1 MSSFKIIF
9 LVAKIILTLSITAA
23 SAKDLNNIVA
33 AKVNDH
39 IISAQD
45 VLNVINTLPQNI
57 KKKPLPE
64 IYPRVVN
71 ELINQYL
78 ITKQAYNEKL
88 DLDQKVI
95 NLVKKSQDKILAKY
109 WLNNYIKNET
119 KEEKIKTFYNN
130 YLKSFQ
136 KYKEANASHILVKN
150 NEEARAIIKKINNKS
165 KFSELAKTHST
176 GPSGKNGGN
185 LGWFGPGQMV
195 KEFEQATFS
204 LEKGEVSQEPVKT
217 KFGFH
222 IIKLNDIRDAKP
234 KKLNEIKQNIIDKI
248 TKISLSNLENK
259 IRNNQKIKIVNF
271 EDIVKKVNK

>member
-150 NEEARAIIKKINNKS
+150 NEEARAIIKKINNKA

-204 LEKGEVSQEPVKT
+204 LKKGEISQEPVKT

-234 KKLNEIKQNIIDKI
+234 KKLNEIKQKIIDKI

-259 IRNNQKIKIVNF
+259 IRNNQKIKIINF

>member
-1 MSSFKIIF
+1 M
-9 LVAKIILTLSITAA
+9 
-23 SAKDLNNIVA
+23 
-33 AKVNDH
+33 
-39 IISAQD
+39 
-45 VLNVINTLPQNI
+45 
-57 KKKPLPE
+57 
-64 IYPRVVN
+64 
-71 ELINQYL
+71 
-78 ITKQAYNEKL
+78 
-88 DLDQKVI
+88 I

-150 NEEARAIIKKINNKS
+150 NEEARAIIKKINNKA
-165 KFSELAKTHST
+165 KFSELAKTYST

-204 LEKGEVSQEPVKT
+204 LEKGEISQEPVKT

-234 KKLNEIKQNIIDKI
+234 KKLEEIKQNIIDKI

-259 IRNNQKIKIVNF
+259 IRSNQKIKIINF

>member
-204 LEKGEVSQEPVKT
+204 LEKGEISQEPVKT

-259 IRNNQKIKIVNF
+259 IRNNQKIKITNF

>member
-150 NEEARAIIKKINNKS
+150 SEEARAIIKKINNKS

-204 LEKGEVSQEPVKT
+204 LEKGEISQEPVKT

-234 KKLNEIKQNIIDKI
+234 KKLDEIKQNIIDKI

-259 IRNNQKIKIVNF
+259 IRNNQKIKIINF

>member
-204 LEKGEVSQEPVKT
+204 LEKGEISQEPVKT

-234 KKLNEIKQNIIDKI
+234 KKLDEIKKNIIDKI

-259 IRNNQKIKIVNF
+259 IRNNQKIKITNF

>member
-64 IYPRVVN
+64 IYPKVVN

-204 LEKGEVSQEPVKT
+204 LEKGEISQEPVKT

-234 KKLNEIKQNIIDKI
+234 KKLDEIKQNIIDKI

>member
-45 VLNVINTLPQNI
+45 VLNVINILPQNI

-78 ITKQAYNEKL
+78 ITKLAYNEKL

-204 LEKGEVSQEPVKT
+204 LEKGEISQEPVKT

-234 KKLNEIKQNIIDKI
+234 KKLDEIKQNIIDKI

-259 IRNNQKIKIVNF
+259 IRNNQKIKITNF

>member
-64 IYPRVVN
+64 IYPKVVN
-71 ELINQYL
+71 ELINQFL

-95 NLVKKSQDKILAKY
+95 NLVKKSQEKILAKY

-136 KYKEANASHILVKN
+136 QYKEANASHILVKN
-150 NEEARAIIKKINNKS
+150 NEEAKAIIKKINNKS
-165 KFSELAKTHST
+165 KFHELAKTHST

-204 LEKGEVSQEPVKT
+204 LEKGEISQEPVKT

-234 KKLNEIKQNIIDKI
+234 KKLDEIKQNIIDKI

>member
-136 KYKEANASHILVKN
+136 QYKEANASHILVKN
-150 NEEARAIIKKINNKS
+150 NEEAKAIIKKINNKS

-204 LEKGEVSQEPVKT
+204 LEKGEISQEPVKT

-234 KKLNEIKQNIIDKI
+234 KKLDEIKQNIIDKI

-271 EDIVKKVNK
+271 EDLVKKVNK

>member
-204 LEKGEVSQEPVKT
+204 LGKGEISQEPVKT

-234 KKLNEIKQNIIDKI
+234 KKLDEIKQNIIDKI

-259 IRNNQKIKIVNF
+259 IRNNQKIKIINF

>member
-204 LEKGEVSQEPVKT
+204 LKKGEISQEPVKT

-234 KKLNEIKQNIIDKI
+234 KKLDEIKQNIIDKI

>member
-23 SAKDLNNIVA
+23 SAKDLNNIIA
-33 AKVNDH
+33 AKVNCH

-119 KEEKIKTFYNN
+119 KEEKIKTFDNN

-136 KYKEANASHILVKN
+136 QYKEANASHILVKN
-150 NEEARAIIKKINNKS
+150 NEEARAIIKKINNKA

-234 KKLNEIKQNIIDKI
+234 KKLDEIKQNIIDKI

>member
-204 LEKGEVSQEPVKT
+204 LKKGEISQEPVKT

-234 KKLNEIKQNIIDKI
+234 KKLDEIKQNIIDKM

>member
-9 LVAKIILTLSITAA
+9 LVAKIILTLSTTAA

-150 NEEARAIIKKINNKS
+150 IEEARAIIKKINNKS

-204 LEKGEVSQEPVKT
+204 LKKGEISQEPVKT

-234 KKLNEIKQNIIDKI
+234 KKLDEIKQNIIDKI

>member
-204 LEKGEVSQEPVKT
+204 LEKGEISQEPVKT

>member
-204 LEKGEVSQEPVKT
+204 LKKGEISQEPVKT

-234 KKLNEIKQNIIDKI
+234 KKLDEIKQNIIDKI

-259 IRNNQKIKIVNF
+259 IRNNQKIKIINF

>member
-9 LVAKIILTLSITAA
+9 LVAKIILTLSITAS

-45 VLNVINTLPQNI
+45 VLLVINTLPQNI

-64 IYPRVVN
+64 IYPKVVN

-204 LEKGEVSQEPVKT
+204 LEKGEISQEPVKT

-234 KKLNEIKQNIIDKI
+234 KKLDEIKQNIIDKI

>member
-109 WLNNYIKNET
+109 WLNNYIKNEI

-150 NEEARAIIKKINNKS
+150 NEEARAIIKKINNKA

-204 LEKGEVSQEPVKT
+204 LEKGEISQEPVKT

-222 IIKLNDIRDAKP
+222 IIKLNDIRHAKP
-234 KKLNEIKQNIIDKI
+234 KKLEEIKQNIIDKI
-248 TKISLSNLENK
+248 TKISLSNLENE
-259 IRNNQKIKIVNF
+259 IRNNQKIKIINF

>member
-9 LVAKIILTLSITAA
+9 LAAKIILTLSITAA

-39 IISAQD
+39 IISTQD

-150 NEEARAIIKKINNKS
+150 NEEARAIIKKINNKA
-165 KFSELAKTHST
+165 KYSELAKTHST

-204 LEKGEVSQEPVKT
+204 LEKGEISQEPVKT

-234 KKLNEIKQNIIDKI
+234 KKLEEIKQNIIDKI
-248 TKISLSNLENK
+248 TKISLSNLENE
-259 IRNNQKIKIVNF
+259 IRNNQKIKIINF

>member
-9 LVAKIILTLSITAA
+9 LVAKIILTLSITAS

-204 LEKGEVSQEPVKT
+204 LKKGEISQEPVKT

-234 KKLNEIKQNIIDKI
+234 KKLDEIKQNIIDKI

>member
-23 SAKDLNNIVA
+23 SAKDLKNIVA

-45 VLNVINTLPQNI
+45 VLNVINILPQNI

-204 LEKGEVSQEPVKT
+204 LEKGEISQEPVKT

-234 KKLNEIKQNIIDKI
+234 KKLDEIKKNIIDKI

>member
-150 NEEARAIIKKINNKS
+150 NEEARAIIKKINNKA

-204 LEKGEVSQEPVKT
+204 LKKGEISQEPVKT

-234 KKLNEIKQNIIDKI
+234 KKLEEIKQNIIDKI

-259 IRNNQKIKIVNF
+259 IRNNQEITIINF

>member
-150 NEEARAIIKKINNKS
+150 SEEARAIIKKINNKS

-204 LEKGEVSQEPVKT
+204 LEKGEISQEPVKT

-234 KKLNEIKQNIIDKI
+234 KKLDEIKQNIIDKI

>member
-204 LEKGEVSQEPVKT
+204 LEKGEISQEPVKT

-234 KKLNEIKQNIIDKI
+234 KKLDEIKQNIIDKI
-248 TKISLSNLENK
+248 TKISLSDLENR

-271 EDIVKKVNK
+271 EDIIKKVNK

>member
-64 IYPRVVN
+64 IYPKVVN

-95 NLVKKSQDKILAKY
+95 NLVKKRQDKILAKY
-109 WLNNYIKNET
+109 WLDNYIKSET
-119 KEEKIKTFYNN
+119 KEEKIKNFYNN
-130 YLKSFQ
+130 YLKSFK

-150 NEEARAIIKKINNKS
+150 KEEARAIIKKINNKS

-204 LEKGEVSQEPVKT
+204 LKKGEISQEPIKT

-234 KKLNEIKQNIIDKI
+234 KKLDEIKQNIIDKI

-259 IRNNQKIKIVNF
+259 IRNNQKITIINF

>member
-204 LEKGEVSQEPVKT
+204 LEKGEISQEPVKT

-234 KKLNEIKQNIIDKI
+234 KKLEEIKQNIIDKI
-248 TKISLSNLENK
+248 TKISLSNLENE
-259 IRNNQKIKIVNF
+259 IRNNQKIKIINF

>member
-150 NEEARAIIKKINNKS
+150 NEEARAIIKKINNKA

-204 LEKGEVSQEPVKT
+204 LEKGDISQEPVKT

-234 KKLNEIKQNIIDKI
+234 KKLEEIKQNIIDKI